1 MVAEHGCQ
9 SVLLCGEWQRFK
21 YLDDVKWIRVPGI
34 SRDSTD
40 TELNDMIDVT
50 EFDEELVENL
60 DLANVRRTLAISSSV
75 EVNEDSG
82 ERMTT
87 VHEVSENVP
96 ELNDGE
102 INNVEEYTHSLS
114 VLTHFTGVC
123 SGLDEWIVESSVE
136 QRPENVLK
144 VELTSRKLCV
154 RMAVNEFHEQPQNP
168 LKLSNVVVV
177 GEFGDKLLEQLRA
190 SHEAPCVAGTSVTSA
205 GEFESLE
212 QWQTSSEVSCVSAE
226 FVESGQ
232 VKDLLMELQSENVS
246 SRLAS
251 QDRAE
256 VRVWE
261 SEKCVCGTQQVSQ
274 DTPGRHGDTESHAR
288 VATWHMTKQQRAHG
302 QVWMMMDGKSRPLDV
317 GPEEDGKEVAER
329 WHKMTGKG
337 DCDIRLMVEGRNICW
352 DKLVDLQKGSVIQV
366 LANNR
371 GGMKKKSK
379 KRKTNP
385 WTSDEGSGE
394 RSSSAEEQFKEL
406 DKQELMENHKREMG
420 NEHIDMLANMN
431 TEQVEEMLMNFRE
444 NMSGVTED
452 QKTIAMMSL
461 MWMVE

>member
-1 MVAEHGCQ
+1 
-9 SVLLCGEWQRFK
+9 
-21 YLDDVKWIRVPGI
+21 
-34 SRDSTD
+34 
-40 TELNDMIDVT
+40 MIDVT

-123 SGLDEWIVESSVE
+123 SGLDERIVESSVE

-144 VELTSRKLCV
+144 VSGEESTSRKLCV

-168 LKLSNVVVV
+168 LKLSNAVVV

-205 GEFESLE
+205 GEFIVENESLE
-212 QWQTSSEVSCVSAE
+212 Q
-226 FVESGQ
+226 
-232 VKDLLMELQSENVS
+232 LLMELQSENVS

-261 SEKCVCGTQQVSQ
+261 SEKCVCGTHQVSQ

-288 VATWHMTKQQRAHG
+288 VATWHMTKQQRAHE
-302 QVWMMMDGKSRPLDV
+302 QVWMMMDGKSRPLTR
-317 GPEEDGKEVAER
+317 GR
-329 WHKMTGKG
+329 WKG
-337 DCDIRLMVEGRNICW
+337 GR
-352 DKLVDLQKGSVIQV
+352 
-366 LANNR
+366 
-371 GGMKKKSK
+371 
-379 KRKTNP
+379 
-385 WTSDEGSGE
+385 
-394 RSSSAEEQFKEL
+394 
-406 DKQELMENHKREMG
+406 
-420 NEHIDMLANMN
+420 
-431 TEQVEEMLMNFRE
+431 
-444 NMSGVTED
+444 
-452 QKTIAMMSL
+452 
-461 MWMVE
+461 